1 MEYVLRFCQFLR
13 TKSCPVGTAEI
24 VDLLEALRQVPFRD
38 ERRFKRVLK
47 ALLARD
53 RRCFEH
59 FDEWY
64 DTFVFYHEKEQQS
77 RRRERS
83 DPTRDNRSLSLP
95 SHSWEE
101 LKSWYRIE
109 SSEEELPAYSPVEIW
124 TRKDFR
130 LLDEQEVRRFERLLQ
145 RHVQRWIRRRSRLR
159 KATKRIT
166 RLDLRRTVRRRLRR
180 GTLDRFVFST
190 PKEKPLRIVL
200 LCDVSRSMDIYSRFV
215 VHFLYAF
222 QGAYDRIE
230 TFVFSTRLYRITDLL
245 KQYHIRQ
252 AFQRISVEVP
262 HWSGGTD
269 IGTCL
274 WHFIRQYRHIYVDRR
289 TVVLILSDGWDC
301 GDHEALARAMQLLHR
316 SAAKIIWLNPLAG
329 NPHFRPEVV
338 GMKAAMPYIDVFASA
353 HNVHTLIKVFRQIP
367 KGRSKR
373 QIVIRS

>member
-1 MEYVLRFCQFLR
+1 M
-13 TKSCPVGTAEI
+13 KSCPVGTGEI
-24 VDLLEALRQVPFRD
+24 VDLLQALRHVPFRD

-64 DTFVFYHEKEQQS
+64 DTFAFYHRKEQQS
-77 RRRERS
+77 RPIERADSKGERRAPMPQS
-83 DPTRDNRSLSLP
+83 P
-95 SHSWEE
+95 SWEE
-101 LKSWYRIE
+101 LKSWYRID
-109 SSEEELPAYSPVEIW
+109 SPEEELPAYSPVEIW

-130 LLDEQEVRRFERLLQ
+130 MLDDREVHRLERLLQ
-145 RHVQRWIRRRSRLR
+145 RHVQRWIRKRSRLR
-159 KATKRIT
+159 KATTRIT
-166 RLDLRRTVRRRLRR
+166 RFDLRRTVRRRLRR
-180 GTLDRFVFST
+180 GALDRYVYST

-245 KQYHIRQ
+245 KQYHIQ
-252 AFQRISVEVP
+252 EAFQRVSAEVP

-269 IGTCL
+269 IGACL
-274 WHFIRQYRHIYVDRR
+274 WYFLEQYRHIYIDKR

-301 GDHEALARAMQLLHR
+301 GDHEAL
-316 SAAKIIWLNPLAG
+316 
-329 NPHFRPEVV
+329 
-338 GMKAAMPYIDVFASA
+338 
-353 HNVHTLIKVFRQIP
+353 VFRQIP